1 MAIAST
7 PCARNLALGCA
18 KTLINMCYLRIV
30 VLVGCEEWD
39 NERKKGMESTGYGGK
54 DGTLR
59 GGTFPLRAWRVRNT
73 TAQADKQNLLQMA
86 ADEENEETAP
96 ILARK
101 EAGTTVRD
109 NNGWTQMHVEAQ
121 QANVEVVRILPEH
134 GADVTA

>member
-1 MAIAST
+1 M
-7 PCARNLALGCA
+7 R
-18 KTLINMCYLRIV
+18 
-30 VLVGCEEWD
+30 
-39 NERKKGMESTGYGGK
+39 EREKGMESAGYGSK

-73 TAQADKQNLLQMA
+73 TAQADKQNPLQMA
-86 ADEENEETAP
+86 ADEENEETTS

-121 QANVEVVRILPEH
+121 QGNVEVVRILAEH
-134 GADVTA
+134 GADATV